1 MPPEVAP
8 VIAETEPSSAEKT
21 NISPEDFAIQRLGQ
35 LQAREA
41 QKAQPAQEA
50 PKEAEEEPPPE
61 EEQGVESADAPEVEK
76 PSKDVLSNIDLD
88 DMSEE
93 ELKELAEKLGSRA
106 VARFGELTAKRKAAE
121 ARLQALEAE
130 RSKESAL
137 QPKEPVKDNP
147 YANID
152 TLEGLQGK
160 AQEVNQVIEWAEEVL
175 FNADS
180 YGADDYVTEVEG
192 KSLTKAEV
200 RRTLVNARK
209 SRDKFLPAQLEVVQS
224 KEHGAKMR
232 QALEQQAIKELDWMA
247 KEDSEVKKRYEAMI
261 SDPRLAGLEK
271 SLPPDISA
279 QLPYLLAHAAN
290 SMYGRR
296 LVQDSS
302 QSIKLTPSKAAAG
315 VASAPDRGEDRKAKA
330 IKDVS
335 QRFQKSGDKGDF
347 ITLRTL
353 QFQSRR

>member
-1 MPPEVAP
+1 MPSEVAP
-8 VIAETEPSSAEKT
+8 VSAETEPSSAEKT

-35 LQAREA
+35 LQAREP
-41 QKAQPAQEA
+41 QKAPPQEEA
-50 PKEAEEEPPPE
+50 KEAEATPSPE
-61 EEQGVESADAPEVEK
+61 EDQAVESSDEPEVEK

-88 DMSEE
+88 EMSEE
-93 ELKELAEKLGSRA
+93 ELRELADKLGSRA

-130 RSKESAL
+130 MSKENPL

-152 TLEGLQGK
+152 TLESLQSK
-160 AQEVNQVIEWAEEVL
+160 SQEVNQVIEWAEEVL

-180 YGADDYVTEVEG
+180 YAADDYVTEVEG

-209 SRDKFLPAQLEVVQS
+209 SRDKFLPAQLEVLQA
-224 KEHGAKMR
+224 KEHGVRMR
-232 QALEQQAIKELDWMA
+232 QTLEQQAVKELDWMS

-271 SLPPDISA
+271 ALPPDISA

-296 LVQDSS
+296 LIQDTS
-302 QSIKLTPSKAAAG
+302 QSIKLTPSKTAVGAAA
-315 VASAPDRGEDRKAKA
+315 APDRGEDRKVKA
-330 IKDVS
+330 IKDIS

-347 ITLRTL
+347 IALRTL
-353 QFQSRR
+353 QLQTRR